1 MQGGRED
8 GAQRNRDNDALADR
22 RLARDRGGAIVLAVR
37 LLVGLL
43 RDQCLHTP
51 AKAGEGLR
59 ACLSVKFRIS
69 RNQKPAAQ
77 DLLLEAPAEVFEEQD
92 GWLWG
97 PEHSLDLAK

>member
-1 MQGGRED
+1 M
-8 GAQRNRDNDALADR
+8 
-22 RLARDRGGAIVLAVR
+22 
-37 LLVGLL
+37 L
-43 RDQCLHTP
+43 R
-51 AKAGEGLR
+51 
-59 ACLSVKFRIS
+59 IN